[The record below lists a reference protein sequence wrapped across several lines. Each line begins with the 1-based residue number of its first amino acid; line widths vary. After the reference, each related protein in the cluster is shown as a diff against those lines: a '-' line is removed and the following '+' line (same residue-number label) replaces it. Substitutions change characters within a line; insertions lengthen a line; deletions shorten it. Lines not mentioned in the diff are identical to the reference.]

1 MSTQAPLDLKK
12 TVNLPKTGFAQKA
25 NLAQSEPARLKR
37 WAETN
42 LYELIR
48 RARAGREVFILH
60 DGPPYANADIHL
72 GTAMNKILKDIV
84 VKSRS
89 MMGYDAPYVP
99 GYDCHGL
106 PIEQHVERALKE
118 KGKGRADLPVT
129 SFRRICREHA
139 AEALKRQT
147 RDFKRLGILGLWE
160 DPYLTMSNH
169 YEAETARQFGRFVER
184 GYVYKGARPVY
195 WCIHDQTALAEAEV
209 EYREHTS
216 PSVYVKFPLSEET
229 IEAKTFKR
237 EILGSEDDPRKVSFL
252 IWTTTPWTLPANLGI
267 AVNPNFEY
275 AAIEDEAR
283 GEVYIVASELI
294 GAVAAKCDIG
304 RRESG
309 EPGEL
314 SALSLGEIE
323 ERVTGD
329 VGEAADSGVSSG
341 SRLSSSF
348 FSVEWEPKVRARFM
362 GSRLDRLEARH
373 AWLDRP
379 SLLMLGDHVTLG
391 GEADAETEL
400 DVREARDKKATSKAG
415 TGLVHTA
422 PGHGHDD
429 FVIGKA
435 YGLEIYCPVDNAGRF
450 TEEVEHFAGER
461 VFEANA
467 KIVEFMRER
476 GVLLFAEEYAHRY
489 PHCWRCKN
497 PVIFRATPQ
506 WFISLDA
513 SAAPAAMTEV
523 ERDEDG
529 RPLANYTDNEEQSP
543 ASLREGALREIERV
557 EWVPAWGVDRMRNM
571 LKGRPDW
578 CVSRQ
583 RVWGVPIPVFYC
595 KACEEAI
602 ADRATINHVADT
614 FERETTDVWYA
625 REASELLPEGFRC
638 PRCGGAEF
646 TKETDILD
654 VWFDSGVSSVAV
666 LESEKYAGL
675 RFPADVYLEGGD
687 QYRGWFNSS
696 LMLGLGAHDRAPY
709 KTVVTHGWTL
719 DAQGH
724 AMHKS
729 AGNAVAPEEF
739 VKESGADIL
748 RLWVTSSDYREDM
761 RCSDEILRRVSDSY
775 RKIRNTARYALGN
788 LDGFDPARDSVV
800 LGEMHEVD
808 RWALAELDRVI
819 ERVTD
824 AYRAFDFHSVY
835 RALDAFCTVT
845 LSARYFDIIKDR
857 LYTAAPRSHARRS
870 AQTALNYVADALAR
884 MLAPVLSFTA
894 DEIWENLPEVK
905 NARASSVTPAAVETV
920 NDKVVGETVVDE
932 GGAVP
937 PSVHMAEFPVVVSNG
952 RDAALLERWSR
963 LYEIRDV
970 VLRAL
975 EESRIAKLIGSSL
988 EAHVRLEARRQTFE
1002 LLEHYREELRY
1013 VFIVSKVSLTLL
1025 EEEAGEDLRV
1035 TVERAPGGKCE
1046 RCWNYSER
1054 VGEFTRYPTAC
1065 ERCVVALAEIEA
1077 EGGAA

>member
-1 MSTQAPLDLKK
+1 MSTEAPLDLKK
-12 TVNLPKTGFAQKA
+12 TVNLPKTAFAQKA

-37 WAETN
+37 WADTN

-48 RARAGREVFILH
+48 RTRSGREVFILH

-118 KGKGRADLPVT
+118 KGKSRADLPVA

-139 AEALKRQT
+139 ANALKGQT

-160 DPYLTMSNH
+160 DPYLTMSSH
-169 YEAETARQFGRFVER
+169 YEAETARQFGRFLER

-216 PSVYVKFPLSEET
+216 PSVYVKFPLSEDT
-229 IEAKTFKR
+229 VEARVFKR
-237 EILGSEDDPRKVSFL
+237 EILGDEEDPRKVFFL

-275 AAIEDEAR
+275 SAIENDKT
-283 GEVYIVASELI
+283 GEVYIVASELV
-294 GAVAAKCDIG
+294 GAVAQRCGLG
-304 RRESG
+304 RAEDLSTG
-309 EPGEL
+309 EPR
-314 SALSLGEIE
+314 E
-323 ERVTGD
+323 ES
-329 VGEAADSGVSSG
+329 EA
-341 SRLSSSF
+341 
-348 FSVEWEPKVRARFM
+348 EPKPSTVVWPPKVLASFP
-362 GSRLDRLEARH
+362 GSRLDRLDARH

-400 DVREARDKKATSKAG
+400 DVREARDKKATGKAG

-450 TEEVEHFAGER
+450 TQEVEHFAGES
-461 VFEANA
+461 VFEANPA
-467 KIVEFMRER
+467 IVEFMREH
-476 GVLLFAEEYAHRY
+476 GVLLYSEEYAHRY

-513 SAAPAAMTEV
+513 VSAEAVNAGAEV

-529 RPLANYTDNEEQSP
+529 RPVANYTNNDEQQP

-595 KACEEAI
+595 KSCDEAV
-602 ADRATINHVADT
+602 ADRATINHVAEI

-638 PRCGGAEF
+638 PGCGGADF

-666 LESEKYAGL
+666 LENKSYAGL

-696 LMLGLGAHDRAPY
+696 LMVGLAAHDRAPY

-719 DAQGH
+719 DDKGH

-729 AGNAVAPEEF
+729 AGNAIAPEEF
-739 VKESGADIL
+739 VKDSGADIL

-788 LDGFDPARDSVV
+788 LDGFDPARDTVK

-808 RWALAELDRVI
+808 RWALAELDRVT
-819 ERVTD
+819 ERVLE
-824 AYRAFDFHSVY
+824 AYRAYDFHSVY

-857 LYTAAPRSHARRS
+857 LYTYAPKSEARRS
-870 AQTALNYVADALAR
+870 AQTALNYIADALAR
-884 MLAPVLSFTA
+884 LLAPVLSFTA
-894 DEIWENLPEVK
+894 DEIWENLPEV
-905 NARASSVTPAAVETV
+905 RRAAVV
-920 NDKVVGETVVDE
+920 GVVE
-932 GGAVP
+932 GAAPVP
-937 PSVHMAEFPVVVSNG
+937 PSVHMAEFPVVVSTN
-952 RDAALLERWSR
+952 RDASLVERWAR
-963 LYEIRDV
+963 LYEIRDA
-970 VLRAL
+970 VLRPL
-975 EESRIAKLIGSSL
+975 EEARIAKLIGSSL
-988 EAHVRLEARRQTFE
+988 EAHVRLEASRQTFE

-1013 VFIVSKVSLTLL
+1013 VFIVSKVSLTLI
-1025 EEEAGEDLRV
+1025 EDGAGEDLRV
-1035 TVERAPGGKCE
+1035 TVERAPGQKCE

-1054 VGEFTRYPTAC
+1054 VGEFTRYPAAC
-1065 ERCVVALAEIEA
+1065 ERCVEALAEIEA